1 MSATL
6 PGFEEFD
13 GIELFQ
19 KLPLFHELDYAETL
33 RLSAICRTERMPAG
47 SLVVAEGALGEALY
61 VLRAGRVSVA
71 KGEGD
76 SRLVLGEMGPGELFG
91 EMTLVDDVLTQATV
105 TAATDVE
112 LFVIPRGDLDAL
124 LATDKSLALKVYR
137 SFCRSLSLKIR
148 QLQKRLAPGDG
159 LAVEGA

>member
-19 KLPLFHELDYAETL
+19 KLPLFHDLDYAETL
-33 RLSAICRTERMPAG
+33 RLSAICRTERKAAG
-47 SLVVAEGALGEALY
+47 AVIVAEGALGEALY
-61 VLRAGRVSVA
+61 VVRSGRVSVQ
-71 KGEGD
+71 KGEGE
-76 SRLVLGEMGPGELFG
+76 SRLALGEMGPGELFG

-105 TAATDVE
+105 SAATDVE

-124 LATDKSLALKVYR
+124 LATDKALALKVYR
-137 SFCRSLSLKIR
+137 SFCRSLSAKIR
-148 QLQKRLAPGDG
+148 QLQKRLAPGDA